1 MDADRRDDVGD
12 QDIAPTGAEHSRD
25 RAAAADQPGDGTKV
39 SARARSGA
47 DLRTAGAARVEAG
60 PVQVLFEDEARGG
73 RAPPVARDG
82 LSPRAA
88 GGGYAGGIS
97 ILKDW
102 LSEQYPSLP
111 TPQIIR
117 FETPPGRQAQVDWTA
132 IRRGRNKLSAFVGT
146 LGFSRL
152 SFVWFAD
159 NEMGWL
165 PPSPAATP
173 VCQDDVGHQPSC
185 GEDEECWK
193 R

>member
-82 LSPRAA
+82 YLRELRA
-88 GGGYAGGIS
+88 GGMPAGFRS
-97 ILKDW
+97 
-102 LSEQYPSLP
+102 
-111 TPQIIR
+111 
-117 FETPPGRQAQVDWTA
+117 
-132 IRRGRNKLSAFVGT
+132 
-146 LGFSRL
+146 
-152 SFVWFAD
+152 
-159 NEMGWL
+159 
-165 PPSPAATP
+165 
-173 VCQDDVGHQPSC
+173 
-185 GEDEECWK
+185 
-193 R
+193 